1 MSKCRIRVIYWL
13 SMVGISVA
21 GGIVTDL
28 TLGTEPF
35 PIVVRLLGMVGML
48 LAHFPLKRTGRLL
61 KLLGES
67 KEWGCTN
74 RLIVTDLYQCVRHPH
89 HVGMGVF
96 MLSLGLCIGHQ
107 WSFLLITIPQW
118 LWILGFLFL
127 VEERELLEKFGEEYE
142 AYRRQVP
149 MLFPNPLCTLRVL
162 SKPIKVGKTSSQ

>member
-13 SMVGISVA
+13 SLVSISVV
-21 GGIVTDL
+21 GGIVTDFA
-28 TLGTEPF
+28 LGTEPF
-35 PIVVRLLGMVGML
+35 PIVVRLLGLVGML

-67 KEWGCTN
+67 EKWGCTN
-74 RLIVTDLYQCVRHPH
+74 RLIVTDLYQCMRHPH
-89 HVGMGVF
+89 HIGMGVF
-96 MLSLGLCIGHQ
+96 MLSLGLLIGHR

-142 AYRRQVP
+142 AYRQQVP
-149 MLFPNPLCTLRVL
+149 MFFPNPLCVFRVL
-162 SKPIKVGKTSSQ
+162 SAPIEVTKEGAV